1 MKTINDTFLMYW
13 RSMTH
18 TMRNPIY
25 VFVSLFQPILY
36 LFLFMPL
43 LENLG
48 GVPGLPA
55 GQTVQVF
62 IPGLL
67 VMLALFGSAFVGFNI
82 IDDIRSGVIE
92 RFLVTPVSRAAI
104 LLGMVLKDVTVFLA
118 QCILITLI
126 AIPLGLKLNAAGFL
140 LALPLY
146 AMIAVTMASMSYS
159 FGMIFKIEDNLAPT
173 LNMIIMPILLLS
185 GIMLPMAL
193 APKWLQDL
201 SKLNP
206 FSYAVDAS
214 RMLFAG
220 NYGNVEIL
228 EGYVIITVFAVGM
241 FWWSTKSLGKMVG

>member
-1 MKTINDTFLMYW
+1 MKILNDVKLMYA
-13 RSMTH
+13 RSMGH
-18 TMRNPIY
+18 TLRNPIY

-36 LFLFMPL
+36 LILFMPL
-43 LENLG
+43 LQNLG

-92 RFLVTPVSRAAI
+92 RFLVTPVERSAI
-104 LLGMVLKDVTVFLA
+104 LLGMILKDVTVFIV

-126 AIPLGLKLNAAGFL
+126 AIPMGLEVNPAGFI

-159 FGMIFKIEDNLAPT
+159 FGLIYKIEDNLAPT
-173 LNMIIMPILLLS
+173 LNMITLPVSLLS
-185 GIMLPMAL
+185 GIILPMAL
-193 APKWLQDL
+193 APTWLQDL
-201 SKLNP
+201 AKLNP

-220 NYGNVEIL
+220 NFGNVEIL
-228 EGYVIITVFAVGM
+228 EGYAIITLFALAM
-241 FWWSTKSLGKMVG
+241 FWWSTKSLGKMAE

>member
-1 MKTINDTFLMYW
+1 MKILNDTKLMYA
-13 RSMTH
+13 RSMGH
-18 TMRNPIY
+18 TLRNPIY

-36 LFLFMPL
+36 LILFMPL
-43 LENLG
+43 LQNLG

-92 RFLVTPVSRAAI
+92 RFLVTPVSRSAI
-104 LLGMVLKDVTVFLA
+104 LLGMILKDVTVFIV

-126 AIPLGLKLNAAGFL
+126 AIPMGLDVNPAGFI

-159 FGMIFKIEDNLAPT
+159 FGLIYKIEDNLAPT
-173 LNMIIMPILLLS
+173 LNMITLPVSLLS
-185 GIMLPMAL
+185 GIILPMAL
-193 APKWLQDL
+193 APTWLQDL
-201 SKLNP
+201 AKLNP

-220 NYGNVEIL
+220 NFGNVEII
-228 EGYVIITVFAVGM
+228 EGYVIITVFALAM
-241 FWWSTKSLGKMVG
+241 FWWSTKSLGKMAE

>member
-1 MKTINDTFLMYW
+1 MKLLNDIILMYG
-13 RSMTH
+13 RNMSH
-18 TMRNPIY
+18 TLRNPIY
-25 VFVSLFQPILY
+25 VFVSLFQPVLY

-55 GQTVQVF
+55 GETVQVF

-82 IDDIRSGVIE
+82 IDDIRNGVIE
-92 RFLVTPVSRAAI
+92 RFLVTPVSRSAI

-126 AIPLGLKLNAAGFL
+126 AVPFGLKLDVLGFL

-159 FGMIFKIEDNLAPT
+159 FGLIYKIEDNLAPT
-173 LNMIIMPILLLS
+173 LNLITLPVSLLS
-185 GIMLPMAL
+185 GIILPLAL
-193 APKWLQDL
+193 APTWLKDL
-201 SKLNP
+201 AKLNP

-214 RMLFAG
+214 RLLFTG

-228 EGYVIITVFAVGM
+228 EGYAIITLLALAM
-241 FWWSTKSLGKMVG
+241 FWWSTKSLGKMAE

>member
-1 MKTINDTFLMYW
+1 MKILTDVKLMYA
-13 RSMTH
+13 RSMGH
-18 TMRNPIY
+18 TLRNPIY

-36 LFLFMPL
+36 LILFMPL
-43 LENLG
+43 LQNLG

-92 RFLVTPVSRAAI
+92 RFLVTPVSRSAI
-104 LLGMVLKDVTVFLA
+104 LLGMILKDVTVFIV

-126 AIPLGLKLNAAGFL
+126 AIPMGLEVNPAGFI

-159 FGMIFKIEDNLAPT
+159 FGLIYKIEDNLAPT
-173 LNMIIMPILLLS
+173 LNMITLPVSLLS
-185 GIMLPMAL
+185 GIILPMAL
-193 APKWLQDL
+193 APTWLQDL
-201 SKLNP
+201 AKLNP

-220 NYGNVEIL
+220 NFGNVEIV
-228 EGYVIITVFAVGM
+228 EGYVIITVFALAM
-241 FWWSTKSLGKMVG
+241 FWWSTKSLGKMAE

>member
-1 MKTINDTFLMYW
+1 MKLLNDVTLMYG
-13 RSMTH
+13 RNMRH

-25 VFVSLFQPILY
+25 IFVSLFMPLLY
-36 LFLFMPL
+36 LILFMPL

-48 GVPGLPA
+48 GVPGLPE

-82 IDDIRSGVIE
+82 IDDIRNGVIE
-92 RFLVTPVSRAAI
+92 RFLVTPVSRSAI
-104 LLGMVLKDVTVFLA
+104 LLGMILKDVTVFLA

-126 AIPLGLKLNAAGFL
+126 AIPLGLKLNPAGFL
-140 LALPLY
+140 LTIPLY

-159 FGMIFKIEDNLAPT
+159 FGLIYKIEDNLAPT
-173 LNMIIMPILLLS
+173 LNLITMPILLLS
-185 GIMLPMAL
+185 GIMLPLAL
-193 APKWLQDL
+193 APAWLQNL
-201 SKLNP
+201 AKMNP

-220 NYGNVEIL
+220 NFGNVEIL
-228 EGYVIITVFAVGM
+228 EGYGIITALALVM
-241 FWWSTKSLGKMVG
+241 FWWSTKSLGKMAG